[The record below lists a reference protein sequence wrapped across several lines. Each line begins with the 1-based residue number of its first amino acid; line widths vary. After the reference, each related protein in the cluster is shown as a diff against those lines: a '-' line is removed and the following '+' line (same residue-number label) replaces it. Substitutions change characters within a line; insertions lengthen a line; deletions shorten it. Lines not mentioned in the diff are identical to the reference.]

1 MKIFNL
7 VFAILFVLFAV
18 LQYNDPDPYIWIPI
32 YIYGALMCWMC
43 FKGKGNRTA
52 LYAGITVY
60 LAYAI
65 YLFVADDGVLSWIK
79 DHNAENIAGT
89 MQAQTSLDRRLKGIF
104 RFGYF
109 DGCSGNKCSPYRAD
123 LQVCPWKIEWLN
135 LLIRLLINI
144 VIK

>member
-7 VFAILFVLFAV
+7 VFAILFVLFAL

-32 YIYGALMCWMC
+32 YLYGTLMCWMC
-43 FKGKGNRTA
+43 YRGKGNRTA

-79 DHNAENIAGT
+79 DHNAENIAET
-89 MQAQTSLDRRLKGIF
+89 MQAQKPWIEDSREFFGLVILMVVLGINVWHVGRTSRSA
-104 RFGYF
+104 
-109 DGCSGNKCSPYRAD
+109 SGK
-123 LQVCPWKIEWLN
+123 
-135 LLIRLLINI
+135 
-144 VIK
+144 